1 MTRAAKLLL
10 VLAGAVLLTACGKN
24 KNVDAPAE
32 LTDFETKIRVQKA
45 WSAGVGGDKPKL
57 RLGLGVAVDGE
68 RAFTAGHGG
77 DVLAV
82 DVRTGKRLW
91 KTDTKLPLAGGPGA
105 GGGLVVVGSSF
116 GDIVAL
122 DAMTGK
128 QRWKTRVNSEILSAA
143 AVDEDLVVVRAVN
156 GHVYGLAAFDGQ
168 QRWNADQQVPRLSLR
183 GTATPIIAGDIVA
196 CGFDNGRVLALNR
209 RDGTTAWEVTVSP
222 PTGRTELQRL
232 VDIDS
237 AIRAEGDD
245 LYVVTFQGRIARI
258 GRETGQVSWTR
269 EMSSYRGL
277 TVDDDGVYVSTSDGE
292 VVKIGRR
299 TGVELWRQKV
309 LSHRRLSAPA
319 LLGGYVVVADLDGY
333 VHFLDVEKGELAA
346 RVGSGGERVSAA
358 PVVAGDEVLVINDEG
373 DLSAFRIRGPKG

>member
-1 MTRAAKLLL
+1 MTRAAKLLM

-45 WSAGVGGDKPKL
+45 WSAGVGGDEPKL
-57 RLGLGVAVDGE
+57 RLGLGVSVDGE

-82 DVRTGKRLW
+82 DARTGKRLW

-128 QRWKTRVNSEILSAA
+128 QRWKTRINSEILSAA
-143 AVDEDLVVVRAVN
+143 AVDEDLVVIRAVN

-183 GTATPIIAGDIVA
+183 GTATPIIVGDIVA

-222 PTGRTELQRL
+222 PSGRTELQRL

-277 TVDDDGVYVSTSDGE
+277 AVDDDGVYVSTSDGE

-299 TGVELWRQKV
+299 TGVEMWRQKV

-319 LLGGYVVVADLDGY
+319 LLGGHVVVADLDGY

-346 RVGSGGERVSAA
+346 RIGSGGERVTAA
-358 PVVAGDEVLVINDEG
+358 PVVVGDEVLVINDEG